1 MAARRRYKSKGLYGA
16 EMLDLMIVMMM
27 VVAVLPVT
35 QLLVTLLLVT
45 LLLMDML
52 KKMRKASVIQR
63 CDKLVYTPRKKGL
76 ERQHELYKR
85 AGDCK
90 DHLRQK
96 SPKTAGI
103 SLHDL

>member
-1 MAARRRYKSKGLYGA
+1 
-16 EMLDLMIVMMM
+16 MIMMMM

-35 QLLVTLLLVT
+35 

-52 KKMRKASVIQR
+52 MKMRKASVIQR
-63 CDKLVYTPRKKGL
+63 CGKLVYTPRGL

-85 AGDCK
+85 TGDCK

-96 SPKTAGI
+96 SPKTAGV
-103 SLHDL
+103 SLHDLCFVSGMCCVSGGLLGVHGNRGVPRKNFMP